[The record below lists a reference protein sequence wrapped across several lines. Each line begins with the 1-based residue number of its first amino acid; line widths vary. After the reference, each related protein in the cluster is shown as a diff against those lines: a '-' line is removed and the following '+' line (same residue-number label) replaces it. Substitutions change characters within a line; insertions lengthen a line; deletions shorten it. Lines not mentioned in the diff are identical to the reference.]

1 MKNIIKDI
9 LKLFQYSGFKPS
21 SYKFPRYHF
30 KPNFLSTHSI
40 TVNFIKD
47 KSNVLDIGCNSGE
60 FINYL
65 KKKKKCNVLGIDR
78 VKKKNIIVSDLE
90 KSLPNINYKN
100 FDYIIILDV
109 IEHLSSPEFFL
120 NNLKKKI
127 KFNKKVK
134 IIFTTPNIAFFPIR
148 MSLLFGNFNYASKG
162 ILDFTHKRLF
172 TFDSFNKLLTD
183 YKFKILERIGVPAP
197 FPLVLGKN
205 FLSLFLIRFNNL
217 LIKFSKKL
225 FSFQMLFVAKL

>member
-78 VKKKNIIVSDLE
+78 VKKKNIIVSDIE
-90 KSLPNINYKN
+90 KS
-100 FDYIIILDV
+100 
-109 IEHLSSPEFFL
+109 
-120 NNLKKKI
+120 
-127 KFNKKVK
+127 
-134 IIFTTPNIAFFPIR
+134 
-148 MSLLFGNFNYASKG
+148 
-162 ILDFTHKRLF
+162 
-172 TFDSFNKLLTD
+172 
-183 YKFKILERIGVPAP
+183 
-197 FPLVLGKN
+197 
-205 FLSLFLIRFNNL
+205 
-217 LIKFSKKL
+217 
-225 FSFQMLFVAKL
+225 

>member
-9 LKLFQYSGFKPS
+9 LKLFQYSGFKS
-21 SYKFPRYHF
+21 SSFKFPIYHF
-30 KPNFLSTHSI
+30 KPYFLSTHSI
-40 TVNFIKD
+40 TRDYIKD
-47 KSNVLDIGCNSGE
+47 KSNVLDIGCNNGE

-65 KKKKKCNVLGIDR
+65 KKKKKCSVLGIDR
-78 VKKKNIIVSDLE
+78 VKKKNIICCDLE
-90 KSLPNINYKN
+90 KNLPNINYKN

-109 IEHLSSPEFFL
+109 IEHLNSPEFFL

-148 MSLLFGNFNYASKG
+148 ISLLFGNFNYASKG

-183 YKFKILERIGVPAP
+183 YKFKTLERIGVPAP
-197 FPLVLGKN
+197 FPLVLGNN
-205 FLSLFLIRFNNL
+205 FFSFFLIRFNNL

-225 FSFQMLFVAKL
+225 FSFQIFVVAKL